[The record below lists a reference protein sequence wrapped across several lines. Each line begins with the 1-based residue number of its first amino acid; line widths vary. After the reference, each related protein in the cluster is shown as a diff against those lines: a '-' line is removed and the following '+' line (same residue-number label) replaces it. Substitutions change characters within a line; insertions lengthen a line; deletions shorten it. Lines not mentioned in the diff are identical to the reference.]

1 MAQSG
6 RNVEMAAGL
15 ASNTNSMSNS
25 MSSSTVSGASVV
37 SENMEGNSQAAKM
50 GPDKGGFGNV
60 NKWTPPNQG
69 FAKGTFTG
77 RLGNFGFR
85 GGGSGFSPYGLRGNK

>member
-1 MAQSG
+1 
-6 RNVEMAAGL
+6 
-15 ASNTNSMSNS
+15 
-25 MSSSTVSGASVV
+25 
-37 SENMEGNSQAAKM
+37 M

-69 FAKGTFTG
+69 IAKGTFTG

-85 GGGSGFSPYGLRGNK
+85 GGGSGFNPYGLRGNK

>member
-15 ASNTNSMSNS
+15 ASNTNSMSNP

-37 SENMEGNSQAAKM
+37 SESLEGNSQAAKM
-50 GPDKGGFGNV
+50 GPDKGGFGNA
-60 NKWTPPNQG
+60 NKWTPPNPNQIPS
-69 FAKGTFTG
+69 KPTFTG

-85 GGGSGFSPYGLRGNK
+85 GGSFGPYGLRGNR